1 MEQTWWTGTLARTP
15 WTDREVYDNPVAT
28 EYLENTTANNEVI
41 SGLTDG
47 ATQVFLHET
56 GNDADGEAI
65 TAFVKS
71 GVVQIG
77 EGNEFAFVSKIIPD
91 VENQSGTLNAKLEF
105 KNYPNNS
112 TSVTKTTSFTDTTDF
127 VNLRG
132 RGREF
137 TVNLVSNTTG
147 TAWRLGTQRFDV
159 QSDGRR

>member
-1 MEQTWWTGTLARTP
+1 LEQTWWTGTLARTT

-28 EYLENTTANNEVI
+28 EYLESTTANNEVI

-91 VENQSGTLNAKLEF
+91 VENQSGTLRI
-105 KNYPNNS
+105 
-112 TSVTKTTSFTDTTDF
+112 
-127 VNLRG
+127 NL
-132 RGREF
+132 
-137 TVNLVSNTTG
+137 NLKITLIIVRVLQ
-147 TAWRLGTQRFDV
+147 RLHLLQIR
-159 QSDGRR
+159 QILLI